1 MAQVTNTVTLVSQT
15 DEHLENLVNSARVKA
30 MINEQLDFLM
40 GTPEG
45 ELKFSF

>member
-1 MAQVTNTVTLVSQT
+1 MTLIFQT
-15 DEHLENLVNSARVKA
+15 DEYLENLVNSARVKA

-45 ELKFSF
+45 DVKVSF